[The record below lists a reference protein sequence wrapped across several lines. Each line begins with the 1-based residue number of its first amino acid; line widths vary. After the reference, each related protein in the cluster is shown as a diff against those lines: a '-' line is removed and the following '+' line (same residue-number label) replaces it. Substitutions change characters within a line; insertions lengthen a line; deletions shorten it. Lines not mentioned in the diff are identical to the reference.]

1 MKALF
6 IGPNLAAGGA
16 ERQWSILLPGLRAR
30 GIDAR
35 LIALDAGGPFEAP
48 LRAAGVP
55 LEVLAM
61 RNQADLSRLARSR
74 LLRRFSP
81 DVVVSRGV
89 SGLYVGQL
97 VTGLRRARHVYN
109 EHRQVGLVL
118 SRRREAM
125 TSVVARRLDLVIVV
139 SAEQAGAWRRRN
151 FPAARIRLIA
161 NGVEPAPPPASR
173 AQLREDLQIPPAAV
187 VALLVARL
195 RSEKRVPEFV
205 RAVQRARESSPQLI
219 GLIAGDGPDRP
230 AVEAALAGDPSI
242 RLLGHRDDV
251 SRLLQAVD
259 LFVLTSDFEALPMA
273 ILEAIAAGLP
283 VLATRVGSVADAV
296 LDGQTGRLVAA
307 GDWNALARGLSE
319 LAGNADLRR
328 RMGSAAASLHRERW
342 QASAMIDGYA
352 EVLASLCAPGA
363 PGGATAGSTSAVRS
377 RPEAMNRKL

>member
-35 LIALDAGGPFEAP
+35 LVALDAGGPFEAP

-61 RNQADLSRLARSR
+61 RHQADLSRLVRSG

-97 VTGLRRARHVYN
+97 VSRLRHARHVYN

-125 TSVVARRLDLVIVV
+125 TSLLARRLDLVVVV
-139 SAEQAGAWRRRN
+139 SAEQAGAWQRRN
-151 FPAARIRLIA
+151 FPAARIRVIA

-173 AQLREDLQIPPAAV
+173 AQLREELQIPAAAV

-195 RSEKRVPEFV
+195 RPEKRVPEFV

-230 AVEAALAGDPSI
+230 AVTAALAGDPTI

-251 SRLLQAVD
+251 PRLLQAADV
-259 LFVLTSDFEALPMA
+259 FVLTSDFEALPMA

-283 VLATRVGSVADAV
+283 VLATRVGSVADVV
-296 LDGQTGRLVAA
+296 LDGYTGRLVAA
-307 GDWNALARGLSE
+307 GDWDALARGLTE
-319 LAGNADLRR
+319 LAGDADLRR

-342 QASAMIDGYA
+342 QASAMIDRYA
-352 EVLASLCAPGA
+352 EVLAALCAPGA
-363 PGGATAGSTSAVRS
+363 PGLTAGSISAPRS

>member
-61 RNQADLSRLARSR
+61 RHQADLSRLVRSG

-97 VTGLRRARHVYN
+97 VSRLRRARHVYN

-125 TSVVARRLDLVIVV
+125 TSLVARRLDLVVVV
-139 SAEQAGAWRRRN
+139 SAEQAGAWQRRK
-151 FPAARIRLIA
+151 FPAARIRVIA
-161 NGVEPAPPPASR
+161 NGVEPSPPPASKTE
-173 AQLREDLQIPPAAV
+173 LREGLEIPAAAV

-195 RSEKRVPEFV
+195 RPEKRVPEFV

-230 AVEAALAGDPSI
+230 AVTAALAGDPSI

-251 SRLLQAVD
+251 HRLLQAAD
-259 LFVLTSDFEALPMA
+259 MFVLTSDFEALPMA

-283 VLATRVGSVADAV
+283 VLATRVGSVADVV
-296 LDGQTGRLVAA
+296 LDGHTGRLVAA
-307 GDWNALARGLSE
+307 GDWDALARGLTE
-319 LAGNADLRR
+319 LAGDADLRR
-328 RMGSAAASLHRERW
+328 RMGLAASSLHRQRW

-352 EVLASLCAPGA
+352 DVLAALCAPGA
-363 PGGATAGSTSAVRS
+363 PGLTAGSMSAPRS

>member
-6 IGPNLAAGGA
+6 LGPNLAAGGA

-61 RNQADLSRLARSR
+61 RHQADLSRLVRSR

-97 VTGLRRARHVYN
+97 VSGLRRARHVYN

-125 TSVVARRLDLVIVV
+125 TSLLARRLDLVVVV
-139 SAEQAGAWRRRN
+139 SAEQAGAWQRRN
-151 FPAARIRLIA
+151 FPAARIRVIA

-173 AQLREDLQIPPAAV
+173 AQLREELQIPAAAV

-195 RSEKRVPEFV
+195 RPEKRVPEFV

-230 AVEAALAGDPSI
+230 AVTAALAGDPTI

-251 SRLLQAVD
+251 PSLLQAADV
-259 LFVLTSDFEALPMA
+259 FVLTSDFEALPMA

-283 VLATRVGSVADAV
+283 VLATRVGSVADVV
-296 LDGQTGRLVAA
+296 LDGHTGRLVAA
-307 GDWNALARGLSE
+307 GDWDGLARGLTE
-319 LAGNADLRR
+319 LADDADLRR
-328 RMGSAAASLHRERW
+328 RMGLAAASLHRERW
-342 QASAMIDGYA
+342 QASTMIDSYA
-352 EVLASLCAPGA
+352 EVLAALCAPGA
-363 PGGATAGSTSAVRS
+363 PGLTAGSTSVPRS
-377 RPEAMNRKL
+377 RSEAMNRKL

>member
-35 LIALDAGGPFEAP
+35 LLALDAGGPFEAP

-61 RNQADLSRLARSR
+61 RHQADVSRLVRSG

-97 VTGLRRARHVYN
+97 VSSLRRARHVYN

-125 TSVVARRLDLVIVV
+125 TSLLARRLDLVVVV
-139 SAEQAGAWRRRN
+139 SAEQAGAWQRRN
-151 FPAARIRLIA
+151 FPADRIQVIA
-161 NGVEPAPPPASR
+161 NGVEPSRRPASR
-173 AQLREDLQIPPAAV
+173 AELREELQIPAAAV

-195 RSEKRVPEFV
+195 RPEKRVPEFV

-230 AVEAALAGDPSI
+230 AVTAALAGDPTI

-251 SRLLQAVD
+251 PRLLQAADV
-259 LFVLTSDFEALPMA
+259 FVLTSDFEALPMA

-283 VLATRVGSVADAV
+283 VLATRVGSVADVV
-296 LDGQTGRLVAA
+296 LDGHTGRLVAA
-307 GDWNALARGLSE
+307 GDWDAVARGLTE
-319 LAGNADLRR
+319 LAGDADLRR
-328 RMGSAAASLHRERW
+328 RMGLAASSLHRERW
-342 QASAMIDGYA
+342 QASAMIDSYA
-352 EVLASLCAPGA
+352 EVLTALCAPGA
-363 PGGATAGSTSAVRS
+363 PGLTAGSTSVPRS
-377 RPEAMNRKL
+377 RSEAMNRKL